1 MTVALAKKRI
11 RSWDIAEYL
20 RKEIRR
26 NNLAPN
32 TPIMSTRNL
41 ANHFQ
46 ASLVTANR
54 ALNTLVDENVLYRVQ
69 GSGSFVKG
77 KNRPQ
82 RRLIIGLME
91 SVADQE
97 RNGFYA
103 AHGIFIDSCLDEL
116 REKKCDVRYFSY
128 QNLAEQKFP
137 KESFD
142 GLDGL
147 IVSNSCIDKNTL
159 PLLEKFSGSITLYA
173 NEYQLKLPFNQVLP
187 DLDRGFRALFRQ
199 LDKSK
204 VDGIITMSARH
215 ANADAREKHF
225 IEAALNAG
233 FKRKN
238 IEEIEVKLD
247 EGDNGRI
254 SGYNSAKELL
264 TEFPNKLLFITS
276 DFIAFGVIDAMKEA
290 GIEPG
295 RDLQLVSYDNLEG
308 SNMRPFGE
316 PILTSIDH
324 PKSAISKRAVDMTI
338 DAIRNN
344 DSCQHIVR
352 IPTHLEIRKTGLG

>member
-1 MTVALAKKRI
+1 MTVALAKKRV
-11 RSWDIAEYL
+11 RSWDIADYL

-26 NNLAPN
+26 RNLAPD
-32 TPIMSTRNL
+32 TPIMSTRHL

-54 ALNTLVDENVLYRVQ
+54 ALNRLVDENVLYRVQ

-77 KNRPQ
+77 SSKSTQ
-82 RRLIIGLME
+82 RLIIGLLE

-103 AHGIFIDSCLDEL
+103 AHGICIDSCLNQL
-116 REKKCDVRYFSY
+116 REKKCDIRFFSH
-128 QNLAEQKFP
+128 QNMAEQKFP
-137 KESFD
+137 KDSFA

-147 IVSNSCIDKNTL
+147 IVRSNCIDPKTL
-159 PLLEKFSGSITLYA
+159 PLLEKFPGPVTLYA
-173 NEYQLKLPFNQVLP
+173 NDFQINLPFNQALP
-187 DLDRGFRALFRQ
+187 DLAQGFRELFRQ
-199 LDKSK
+199 LDRSK

-215 ANADAREKHF
+215 ASAIAREEHF

-233 FKRKN
+233 FDQKK
-238 IEEIEVKLD
+238 IEEIEVKLA
-247 EGDNGRI
+247 EGDNGRLG
-254 SGYNSAKELL
+254 GYNAAKKILAK
-264 TEFPNKLLFITS
+264 FPRKLLFITS
-276 DFIAFGVIDAMKEA
+276 DFVAFGAIDAMKEA

-316 PILTSIDH
+316 PTLTSMDH
-324 PKSAISKRAVDMTI
+324 PKAEISKRAVDMTV
-338 DAIRNN
+338 DAIRNH
-344 DSCQHIVR
+344 DTCQHIIRV
-352 IPTHLEIRKTGLG
+352 PTHLVIRKTGLG